1 MTPNRVMAVKRIA
14 RRSYTSFSQTIVK
27 LHSVRI
33 VKSLG
38 DIIKREFK
46 NICSD
51 QCESMLKGESE
62 SIKSFSW
69 EKLWSELQQSMP
81 TLVSLL
87 TTITSSNC
95 QPLVCTI
102 ISMLLK
108 NKHQRMG
115 YLQKVISAFLYAN
128 GAHKQVTTGI
138 LFEHLKIF
146 TLLQIYKCLQPLML
160 CQSLKAHSI

>member
-27 LHSVRI
+27 LHSVKI
-33 VKSLG
+33 IKSLG
-38 DIIKREFK
+38 DIIKSEFK
-46 NICSD
+46 KVCSD
-51 QCESMLKGESE
+51 QHE
-62 SIKSFSW
+62 SILRSNSEDVKSFSW
-69 EKLWSELQQSMP
+69 EKLWSEMHQHMP

-87 TTITSSNC
+87 TTISSSNC

-108 NKHQRMG
+108 KRHQRMG

-128 GAHKQVTTGI
+128 RSHKQVI
-138 LFEHLKIF
+138 LGNFLLLKWFI
-146 TLLQIYKCLQPLML
+146 
-160 CQSLKAHSI
+160 